1 MAGSKTILFIED
13 DPFIVDMYT
22 HVLERSGYTV
32 DIAYDGKT
40 GLDKAR
46 QNPYDLILID
56 IMVPQLTGIEVLEQ
70 LRKHSP
76 RDLSA
81 TKIVILTNLAQDEES
96 RRALEAEADGY
107 LIKADITPNKLVEL
121 LTQVMGNQ
129 PPTTNHTVS
138 GDPRGI

>member
-22 HVLERSGYTV
+22 HVLERSGYAV

-40 GLDKAR
+40 GLNKAR

-70 LRKHSP
+70 LRQHSS
-76 RDLSA
+76 RDLSH

-121 LTQVMGNQ
+121 LTQVMGGQLPAANQ
-129 PPTTNHTVS
+129 PPS